1 MRERAGNTHI
11 QREGGRRGE
20 SGKRQ
25 RYMVT
30 EKDERLRYR
39 DMNRKTDCDT
49 EKDTESEMERLEDR
63 GGYGD
68 REGQA

>member
-1 MRERAGNTHI
+1 
-11 QREGGRRGE
+11 
-20 SGKRQ
+20 
-25 RYMVT
+25 
-30 EKDERLRYR
+30 
-39 DMNRKTDCDT
+39 MNRKTDCDT